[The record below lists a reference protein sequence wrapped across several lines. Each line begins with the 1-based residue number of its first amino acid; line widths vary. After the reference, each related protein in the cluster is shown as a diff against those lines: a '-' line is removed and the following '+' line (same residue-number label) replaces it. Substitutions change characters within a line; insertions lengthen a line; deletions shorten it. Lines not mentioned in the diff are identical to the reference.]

1 MIGETTTRLDTIAA
15 PFGREIKLDDVEFE
29 SGMRL
34 LRVRI
39 REGRRFTILDIDADT
54 ATKWSDAM
62 KRWAEHNT
70 TVLQAAATA
79 PSV

>member
-39 REGRRFTILDIDADT
+39 REGRRFTILDIDAET
-54 ATKWSDAM
+54 ATKWSDSM

-70 TVLQAAATA
+70 ILIQPVGTA